1 MSIIGINGIDEN
13 RLEEVMEIA
22 KEKGRVELAAYDDG
36 ENIWLLEGTHRIEA
50 AYRLE
55 LQVVLCMKDDEEK
68 FENDIEDTDA
78 KTVAELVEYL
88 KDNFTGK
95 ETAYY
100 ESEFERI
107 KFY

>member
-55 LQVVLCMKDDEEK
+55 LPVVLVEKDDEEK
-68 FENDIEDTDA
+68 FEHDIEDTDA
-78 KTVAELVEYL
+78 KTVGELLEYL
-88 KDNFTGK
+88 QSAFDGN

-100 ESEFERI
+100 ESDFVSIEW
-107 KFY
+107 K